1 VQRGDGRLSGSRVGG
16 AFAAAVATESG
27 LLFATDAIKAWVGGI
42 PLPLLRA
49 CFVAKGHPPV
59 KYTFLFL

>member
-1 VQRGDGRLSGSRVGG
+1 VV
-16 AFAAAVATESG
+16 ATAAAGTESG
-27 LLFATDAIKAWVGGI
+27 LLFATDAIKAWVGRI

>member
-1 VQRGDGRLSGSRVGG
+1 MV
-16 AFAAAVATESG
+16 AAAATAATESG
-27 LLFATDAIKAWVGGI
+27 LLFATDVIKARVGGI